1 MAGRSTRGA
10 AQFNG
15 SAIDEMLNE
24 KNFKNNIVVDKAV
37 SFLKNMLSM

>member
-1 MAGRSTRGA
+1 MTNIKGS
-10 AQFNG
+10 FNG

-24 KNFKNNIVVDKAV
+24 KSFKNNIVLDKAV